1 MLQRFA
7 GPPEIIG
14 ILQILRKRI
23 IDASMDT
30 FQADPAEN
38 ADLQEAL
45 QVENAQLQSHGLQAQ
60 QLAVQA
66 GVQPPPIVLLLRSK
80 RS

>member
-23 IDASMDT
+23 IDAWMET
-30 FQADPAEN
+30 FQAELQ
-38 ADLQEAL
+38 AD
-45 QVENAQLQSHGLQAQ
+45 GLQAQ